1 MLEACCATE
10 NSAGFGKTCWG
21 AGPHTCGEGDMSIVN
36 LILAP
41 AGLEWSPHL
50 RGVGLSSQRRY
61 PSWVEAYRLPR
72 EKYTMDALAQ
82 G

>member
-1 MLEACCATE
+1 
-10 NSAGFGKTCWG
+10 
-21 AGPHTCGEGDMSIVN
+21 MSIVN

-50 RGVGLSSQRRY
+50 RRVGLSSQRRY